1 MGEAVTSRTRLSTW
15 LREWPMKLLIRTI
28 LTLALT
34 GVLALC
40 LFGFFASSSD
50 HRSARQLPW
59 RLVCL
64 AGIVGCVTGTLVL
77 WSGDSD
83 ESK

>member
-1 MGEAVTSRTRLSTW
+1 
-15 LREWPMKLLIRTI
+15 MKLLIRTI
-28 LTLALT
+28 VTLALT
-34 GVLALC
+34 GVLAMC
-40 LFGFFASSSD
+40 LFGSFATSAD